1 MTGKGARRYRE
12 GGWGWPVVFA
22 VFLSQFILYGNLKAT
37 GVLITH
43 IHHEYQTTLW
53 TIGLINSLYYA
64 MQFLLCKFKTCFSPR
79 LESQNY
85 MEP

>member
-1 MTGKGARRYRE
+1 MSVTETKGYRE
-12 GGWGWPVVFA
+12 GGWGWPVVFS

-43 IHHEYQTTLW
+43 IHQDYKTSLW

-64 MQFLLCKFKTCFSPR
+64 MQFLLCKF
-79 LESQNY
+79 LERFAVTPCL
-85 MEP
+85 MATL